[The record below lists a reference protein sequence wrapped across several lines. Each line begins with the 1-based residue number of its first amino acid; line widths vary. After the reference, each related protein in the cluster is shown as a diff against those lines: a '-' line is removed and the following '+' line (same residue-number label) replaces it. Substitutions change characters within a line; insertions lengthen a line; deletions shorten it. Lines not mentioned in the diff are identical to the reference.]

1 MSSVIERFYG
11 EELQAARE
19 ESRREGKVEGKNDL
33 SSLLNKLVREN
44 RNDDIKTI
52 SGDYAYRD
60 KLLREMFPQEA
71 NS

>member
-19 ESRREGKVEGKNDL
+19 ESRREGKVEWKNDL

-44 RNDDIKTI
+44 RNDDIKRI
-52 SGDYAYRD
+52 S
-60 KLLREMFPQEA
+60 
-71 NS
+71 